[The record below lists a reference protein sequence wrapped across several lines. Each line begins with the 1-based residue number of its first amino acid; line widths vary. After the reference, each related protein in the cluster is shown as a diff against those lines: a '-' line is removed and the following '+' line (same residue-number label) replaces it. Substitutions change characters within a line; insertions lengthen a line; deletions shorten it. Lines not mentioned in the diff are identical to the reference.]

1 VVINDPLVIGNVVL
15 CSLVVI
21 RLSFF
26 RKKGA
31 THRTWASWLAY
42 LLILAYATVPLRFMF
57 DHYTSTHWAAL
68 AINAIICVAVHRT
81 GGHVAKLLI
90 SGLRPRAELS

>member
-1 VVINDPLVIGNVVL
+1 MVINDPLVIGNVVL

-57 DHYTSTHWAAL
+57 DHYTSTHWAAF
-68 AINAIICVAVHRT
+68 AINAIICVAVYRT
-81 GGHVAKLLI
+81 GGNVAKLF
-90 SGLRPRAELS
+90 STLRHPQ